1 MNSQES
7 TLENSTIPIT
17 AHAAKIQIVTMSKFL
32 IASIIVSYIHSN
44 TSMKLPEIPGK
55 IIAQIAI
62 EPQMNTH
69 HHDEVIE
76 SGVFVGAVMK
86 KAKIQNIIKH
96 RIVFQF
102 RLTCLQ
108 RNTAEIKI
116 NPKKKDQIS
125 IG

>member
-1 MNSQES
+1 
-7 TLENSTIPIT
+7 
-17 AHAAKIQIVTMSKFL
+17 
-32 IASIIVSYIHSN
+32 
-44 TSMKLPEIPGK
+44 MKLPEIPGK
-55 IIAQIAI
+55 IIAQMAM

-76 SGVFVGAVMK
+76 SGVLVGAVMK

-102 RLTCLQ
+102 RLTCFQ
-108 RNTAEIKI
+108 RNTAEIRI
-116 NPKKKDQIS
+116 NPKKNDQIN

>member
-1 MNSQES
+1 MNNQERIF
-7 TLENSTIPIT
+7 ENNTIQIT
-17 AHAAKIQIVTMSKFL
+17 AQAAKIQIVTKSKFL

-62 EPQMNTH
+62 DPQINTH

-86 KAKIQNIIKH
+86 KAKTQNIIKH
-96 RIVFQF
+96 RIVFQS

-116 NPKKKDQIS
+116 NPTKNDQIN

>member
-1 MNSQES
+1 MFENKISQ
-7 TLENSTIPIT
+7 IT
-17 AHAAKIQIVTMSKFL
+17 AQAAKIQIVVISKFL
-32 IASIIVSYIHSN
+32 IANIIVSYIHSN

-62 EPQMNTH
+62 EPQMKIH

-86 KAKIQNIIKH
+86 KAKIQNITKH
-96 RIVFQF
+96 RIVFQS
-102 RLTCLQ
+102 RLTCFQ

-116 NPKKKDQIS
+116 NPTKNDQIS
-125 IG
+125 VG